1 MPFGVNSL
9 GCLCIVDHRD
19 KPVPVSSD
27 VKDHVVIHGIG
38 VLKDAANF
46 RKIVPANCLDDC
58 DPCFDF
64 VRCIRIAP
72 HRFAQMLA
80 RDDCAHAKN
89 TSQYVKLSRKY
100 IVPRRL
106 TLFGR

>member
-64 VRCIRIAP
+64 VRRIRIAP